1 MMNFIKREWSLLV
14 LVLGTFLAAFLIYP
28 KMPDM
33 VPIHWNIQGEVDGY
47 GSRFMGTFLM
57 PLVNLGMYVLL
68 LVTPKLDPKRANYEK
83 FEGSYRIIRF
93 TLHIFFALIFALTV
107 YVSLGHPIDVG
118 LWIPAGVCVLI
129 IILGNLMGRVRH
141 NYFVGFKFPW
151 TLASEEVWQ
160 RTHRFGSKLMVLGG
174 IFALVSVFLT
184 EGNFRFILMM
194 IGIMLPTIIIT
205 IYSYVIYRKIN
216 G

>member
-1 MMNFIKREWSLLV
+1 MMDFIKREWSLLV
-14 LVLGTFLAAFLIYP
+14 LVLGTFIAAFLIYP

-47 GSRFMGTFLM
+47 GSRFFGTFLM

-83 FEGSYRIIRF
+83 FGSSYRIIRF
-93 TLHIFFALIFALTV
+93 TLHLFFALIFALTV
-107 YVSLGHPIDVG
+107 YASLGHPIDVS
-118 LWIPAGVCVLI
+118 LWIPAGVSVLF
-129 IILGNLMGRVRH
+129 IILGNVMGRVRH

-174 IFALVSVFLT
+174 VFALVSVFLT

-194 IGIMLPTIIIT
+194 TGIMLPTIIT
-205 IYSYVIYRKIN
+205 TVYSYVIYRQIN